1 MSLKQLPPS
10 PKFVAKVLEYEG
22 ELDQSEIAEKTDL
35 PQRTVRYALGRLEEH
50 DLVESEVVD
59 DVVGGRETGETE
71 RREAGD
77 ERLGGRLR
85 LLLDTKRRSIRY
97 WLL

>member
-50 DLVESEVVD
+50 DLVESEVVMGD
-59 DVVGGRETGETE
+59 A
-71 RREAGD
+71 RRKRY
-77 ERLGGRLR
+77 RLAEGAR
-85 LLLDTKRRSIRY
+85 
-97 WLL
+97 